1 MSGLDAMRELTCD
14 DVREMAGAYV
24 LGALDTAEA
33 AAVRAHLATC
43 PEAHDEV
50 AELGAVIPALLEAVP
65 IAEPPAGLKSRI
77 LAAAAADL
85 AARTTTGTSTGT
97 STIAPP
103 IAPVAAPVAFP
114 SAAERSAR
122 AGRPSTGTWLLRIAA
137 VLAIVVLGGWNAL
150 LQDELSSAQRYEDR
164 VAIVL
169 DLAAR
174 PGSRTAILAGDGG
187 TGTGL
192 AAVDANGNMAIAMR
206 DLVPTSGN
214 EVYEAWMIGGDSV
227 PIPLGSFRVGST
239 GTAYFEGSGV
249 PAADG
254 IVLALTREAG
264 PGALT
269 PTLPVISKGA
279 TTSSG

>member
-1 MSGLDAMRELTCD
+1 MSGQDAMRVLTCD
-14 DVREMAGAYV
+14 EVREMAGAYV
-24 LGALDTAEA
+24 LGALDAAEA

-43 PEAHDEV
+43 DDTHDEV
-50 AELGAVIPALLEAVP
+50 AELRAVVPALLEVVP
-65 IAEPPAGLKSRI
+65 IMEPPAGLKSRI

-85 AARTTTGTSTGT
+85 AARTTTGTPTF
-97 STIAPP
+97 APSG
-103 IAPVAAPVAFP
+103 APAPAPVAFP
-114 SAAERSAR
+114 SAAQRSAR
-122 AGRPSTGTWLLRIAA
+122 AGRASTGTWLLRIAA

-206 DLVPTSGN
+206 DLAPTSGN